1 MKYRSLTFGRVRRP
15 QMVRPLMRTWK
26 LPAPAKRF
34 LGNAPPL
41 ERRHWLHCLKGQP
54 WGERAPGIANARG
67 ISRRTLY
74 RWLARYRDA
83 ATTSPLIPIARG
95 TPLGAHRLDTAREAL
110 VNKIIEQEYLSR
122 SPPTV
127 EENFW
132 AGFDGPDDRL
142 KGNDSLEGTECH

>member
-54 WGERAPGIANARG
+54 WGARAQGIANARG

-83 ATTSPLIPIARG
+83 ATTSPLIPIPRG

-142 KGNDSLEGTECH
+142 KGTECH